1 MADDVDR
8 DELEAALRAAAEAVL
23 AGACPDVALLNAL
36 AGIALAAR
44 RCGCT
49 VRVSAIS
56 PDVRALLALAG
67 LEHVLLGTCVSDQ
80 GL

>member
-1 MADDVDR
+1 MADDVDH
-8 DELEAALRAAAEAVL
+8 DDLEEALRAAVGAVL
-23 AGACPDVALLNAL
+23 GGACIDVALLNAL

-49 VRVSAIS
+49 VRVSAAS
-56 PDVRALLALAG
+56 PDLRALLELAG
-67 LEHVLLGTCVSDQ
+67 LEHVLLGPVSDQ